1 MEGRSHA
8 GARRRIVPDG
18 MRMVTSRA
26 GRRQVREGARSFA
39 LAVALTA
46 LGLGGCI
53 TPPGAVS
60 ETAYESRAVT
70 QQRNGLSVTAVPL
83 SDHESR
89 AVFGVSLAAF
99 DVQPVWIRIENRSAW
114 PRWFFPVSVDPDYY
128 PAYEVARRVASFTAP
143 TVKQLYIQL
152 SERAIKPF
160 VVPGETVSGFVYAH
174 SDEGFKAF
182 NIDLVGHDEI
192 ETFHYALAVP
202 GLLTD
207 ADALALDSQ
216 KPTPSLDDDGLR
228 QWLKE
233 LPCCTASDGRP
244 GDPLNVVL
252 VGSLHTVRSTLVSRH
267 WDVTARL
274 TTGSGWQMAK
284 DFLFGSPDRYAP
296 VSALYTF
303 GRVQDTTFQK
313 SRNVIEERNHMRL
326 WLAPVAHR
334 GQPVWVGQISRD
346 VGVELTGHLWPLT
359 THVIGPDVDDARY
372 YLVEDLLY
380 GGRIRRIGFVDGVGQ
395 ASLVSPRHNA
405 EGDPYFT
412 DGLRAVLFLS
422 DEAVPFS
429 EVELLN
435 WQLPTFM
442 KPFQPDEWA
451 IRFAGT
457 GGPNAD

>member
-1 MEGRSHA
+1 L
-8 GARRRIVPDG
+8 
-18 MRMVTSRA
+18 
-26 GRRQVREGARSFA
+26 A
-39 LAVALTA
+39 LVAF
-46 LGLGGCI
+46 GLGGC
-53 TPPGAVS
+53 TGSPPVALS
-60 ETAYESRAVT
+60 ETAYQSRAVT

-89 AVFGVSLAAF
+89 AVFGVPLAAF
-99 DVQPVWIRIENRSAW
+99 DIQPVWIRIENRSAW
-114 PRWFFPVSVDPDYY
+114 PRWFFPVSLDPDYY

-143 TVKQLYIQL
+143 TVEQLYLRL

-182 NIDLVGHDEI
+182 NIDLVGDDEI
-192 ETFHYALAVP
+192 ESFHYAVPVP
-202 GLLTD
+202 GLGTD
-207 ADALALDSQ
+207 ADTLALDSQ
-216 KPTPSLDDDGLR
+216 KPTLSLDDDALR
-228 QWLKE
+228 RWLRD
-233 LPCCTASDGRP
+233 LPCCTAAADGRP
-244 GDPLNVVL
+244 GDALNVVL
-252 VGSLHTVRSTLVSRH
+252 VGSLHTVRSALVSRH

-274 TTGSGWQMAK
+274 TTASGWQMAK
-284 DFLFGSPDRYAP
+284 DFVFGAPDRYAP

-326 WLAPVAHR
+326 WLAPVSHR

-346 VGVELTGHLWPLT
+346 VGVKLTGHLWPLT
-359 THVIGPDVDDARY
+359 THLIGPDIDDARY

-380 GGRIRRIGFVDGVGQ
+380 GGRVRRIGFVDGVGG

-405 EGDPYFT
+405 WGDRYFT

-422 DEAVPFS
+422 DEAVPFP
-429 EVELLN
+429 EVELLD

-442 KPFQPDEWA
+442 KPF
-451 IRFAGT
+451 RRTNG
-457 GGPNAD
+457 